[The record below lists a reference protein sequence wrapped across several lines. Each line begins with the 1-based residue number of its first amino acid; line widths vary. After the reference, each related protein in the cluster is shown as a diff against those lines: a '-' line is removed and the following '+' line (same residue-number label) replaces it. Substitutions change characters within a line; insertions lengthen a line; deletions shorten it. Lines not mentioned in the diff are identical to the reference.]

1 MKYDDEEI
9 VNMDET
15 LLTLNMPPNYDI
27 AKKNKKSIII
37 RTQNQEKWR
46 LRDGNIN
53 KELNKNQNIKFGK
66 ILIAFNKNALCT

>member
-37 RTQNQEKWR
+37 RTQNQEK
-46 LRDGNIN
+46 
-53 KELNKNQNIKFGK
+53 
-66 ILIAFNKNALCT
+66 